1 MSQGGAYRRDID
13 GLRALA
19 IVPVVL
25 FHAFPD
31 LLPGGFIGVDIF
43 FVISGYL
50 ISGVLMQQL
59 QSGRFSIRTF
69 YAHRVRRIFPAL
81 IVVLLSTF
89 ALGWLFAMPDDL
101 KLIGK
106 HMVTG
111 AGFIQNVTLLREAG
125 YFDVASE
132 TKPLLH
138 LWSLAIEEQFYLVYP
153 LVLWALWRVR
163 AKVLPSLVVLTALSF
178 LACVAWT
185 RSAPGE
191 AFFLPHTRMWE
202 LLAGGLLAARMTQ
215 SNRSAEPASTR
226 AQDVGALAG
235 LGLVAIG
242 LLAITE
248 GDAFPGW
255 QAAVPVVGAALL
267 IQAGPQ
273 AWVNRRVLMHPVAT
287 WIGLIS
293 YPLYLWH
300 WPLLAFLHITNTAT
314 DSTRALAA
322 AASVLLAWLTYR
334 FIETPIRPRRP
345 TPMLIGGLLTLMLA
359 TTYLGY
365 YTWHKDGFP
374 LRFDQDPV
382 SGSVSAPGSVAHM
395 TWACPPSQYPNLFL
409 AQCWEDDRAP
419 AKVAIVGDSKAEA
432 LAHGLL
438 EQSDAQ
444 LPWLFLGGTNAHG
457 SLIPVIS
464 TRPERANSQHQIQE
478 AIEVIQRHPE
488 VQVVVVATAT
498 RSLYRL
504 PREDQIDELRATP
517 EDTERD
523 AEAGFDRFIEELA
536 RLGKKVI
543 LVVDNPTLKDPRRC
557 MSRRIDFDGHRI
569 TTLVDT
575 TSKGCAVSLGDH
587 ERLAQRYTA
596 LLHRLVERHP
606 EDVTLFDLSRHLCDP
621 HTAVC
626 THLNAGRPMYSYTD
640 HVSNE
645 ASRMVAPALLALIR
659 SEAERTRPSAPLTRQ
674 HTGPSS
680 RP

>member
-1 MSQGGAYRRDID
+1 MSQGGAYRQDID

-50 ISGVLMQQL
+50 ISGVLMHQL
-59 QSGRFSIRTF
+59 QAGHFSIRTF

-81 IVVLLSTF
+81 IAVLLSTF

-101 KLIGK
+101 KLVGK

-111 AGFIQNVTLLREAG
+111 AGFIQNITLLREAG

-163 AKVLPSLVVLTALSF
+163 AKVLPSLIVLTALSF
-178 LACVAWT
+178 VTCVVWT
-185 RSAPGE
+185 RSNAGE

-202 LLAGGLLAARMTQ
+202 LLAGGLLAARVAM
-215 SNRSAEPASTR
+215 AAPAANPLSTR
-226 AQDVGALAG
+226 AANLCAFTG
-235 LGLVAIG
+235 LGLVLTG
-242 LLAITE
+242 LFAITE
-248 GDAFPGW
+248 GGGFPGW
-255 QAAVPVVGAALL
+255 QAAIPVLGAALL

-273 AWVNRRVLMHPVAT
+273 AWVNRHLLTHPLAT

-300 WPLLAFLHITNTAT
+300 WPLLAYLHITNTAT
-314 DSTRALAA
+314 DTTRALAA
-322 AASVLLAWLTYR
+322 GASVLLAWLTYR
-334 FIETPIRPRRP
+334 WIEKPIRPRRP
-345 TPMLIGGLLTLMLA
+345 TPLLIGSLLALLVA
-359 TTYLGY
+359 TTYLGF

-382 SGSVSAPGSVAHM
+382 SGSVSTPGSVAHM
-395 TWACPPSQYPNLFL
+395 TWACPPAVYPNLFL

-419 AKVAIVGDSKAEA
+419 AQVAIVGDSKAEA
-432 LAHGLL
+432 LAHGML

-444 LPWLFLGGTNAHG
+444 LPWLFVGGTNNHG

-464 TRPERANSQHQIQE
+464 TRPERSNSQTQIHE
-478 AIEVIQRHPE
+478 AFEVIKRHPE
-488 VQVVVVATAT
+488 VHVVVVVTAT

-504 PREDQIDELRATP
+504 PREDQIDELGSMPAEIET
-517 EDTERD
+517 D
-523 AEAGFDRFIEELA
+523 AEAGFDRFIDELT

-557 MSRRIDFDGHRI
+557 MSRRIDLGQHRI
-569 TTLVDT
+569 TTQVDT
-575 TSKGCAVSLGDH
+575 ESKGCAVSLGEH
-587 ERLAQRYTA
+587 GRQARRYTA
-596 LLHRLVERHP
+596 LLQRLVDRHP
-606 EDVTLFDLSRHLCDP
+606 DDVKLFALAHHLCDP
-621 HTAVC
+621 NTAIC
-626 THLNAGRPMYSYTD
+626 SHLNAGRPMYSYTD
-640 HVSNE
+640 HISNE
-645 ASRMVAPALLALIR
+645 ASRLVAPALLASIR
-659 SEAERTRPSAPLTRQ
+659 TELARVSAKRPSGQP
-674 HTGPSS
+674 
-680 RP
+680 